1 MVGASAK
8 RAKLSHRC
16 HHRLLDRQQLT
27 DKTAIKAKKNL
38 DCRGSNI
45 TAISILVIEL
55 TIAISITKLKKND
68 SSS

>member
-27 DKTAIKAKKNL
+27 DKTAIKAKTKNIL
-38 DCRGSNI
+38 I
-45 TAISILVIEL
+45 AEAAI
-55 TIAISITKLKKND
+55 
-68 SSS
+68 